1 MNIIIANPNLIENQ
15 ISTNNQNDLD
25 IIRMEND
32 IQRKLDQ
39 IDVDSNE
46 LKNLILECA
55 SQKYTSNPTTLH
67 ITERLKAE
75 LEKTSSLSAFSID
88 LYDRIASSTLI
99 GKNEAVSLML
109 KNGQVIGKD
118 EQNANS
124 NQTSHDY
131 PSKA

>member
-118 EQNANS
+118 EQNANGD
-124 NQTSHDY
+124 QTSHDY
-131 PSKA
+131 PRKA